1 MRASF
6 LPEIYLSIY
15 LGSEVPTFIYL
26 SPANLA
32 SRFRCASNA
41 QNSLAAGSCACRAP
55 PAPQHCRDAPRHVL
69 VVGAGGRAR
78 RRPRRQR
85 CGRPDLRV
93 RSLCG
98 KAAAQRRRP
107 IRPPARPAS
116 VRLSP
121 GQPPASASLNQPR
134 VKSAAACRRHRPRF
148 QHRYAA
154 EGKPLAR
161 GMRQLL
167 EEGEAIVNR
176 APVSIAG
183 TKSMAGRPPCSR
195 PLHARPR

>member
-1 MRASF
+1 LTISRPGKLGVLLNPAGFEPRIPPVCNSSLPTYNMRTWRRA
-6 LPEIYLSIY
+6 
-15 LGSEVPTFIYL
+15 
-26 SPANLA
+26 
-32 SRFRCASNA
+32 FRCASNA

-85 CGRPDLRV
+85 RGRPDLRV

-121 GQPPASASLNQPR
+121 GQPPASTSLGSNRQLRAGDTGPVSNIGTQR
-134 VKSAAACRRHRPRF
+134 KANPSRAAC
-148 QHRYAA
+148 
-154 EGKPLAR
+154 G
-161 GMRQLL
+161 
-167 EEGEAIVNR
+167 
-176 APVSIAG
+176 S
-183 TKSMAGRPPCSR
+183 C
-195 PLHARPR
+195 

>member
-1 MRASF
+1 MAREGPQSVSLFGGASSEVRRCNCSAVVC
-6 LPEIYLSIY
+6 LSIYLSIY
-15 LGSEVPTFIYL
+15 SINQEKRRGFSSSVDDIPPRQTWRR
-26 SPANLA
+26 A
-32 SRFRCASNA
+32 FRCASNA

-85 CGRPDLRV
+85 RGRPDLRV

-121 GQPPASASLNQPR
+121 GQPPASTSLGSNRQLRAGDTGPVSNIGTQR
-134 VKSAAACRRHRPRF
+134 KANPSRAAC
-148 QHRYAA
+148 
-154 EGKPLAR
+154 G
-161 GMRQLL
+161 
-167 EEGEAIVNR
+167 
-176 APVSIAG
+176 S
-183 TKSMAGRPPCSR
+183 C
-195 PLHARPR
+195 